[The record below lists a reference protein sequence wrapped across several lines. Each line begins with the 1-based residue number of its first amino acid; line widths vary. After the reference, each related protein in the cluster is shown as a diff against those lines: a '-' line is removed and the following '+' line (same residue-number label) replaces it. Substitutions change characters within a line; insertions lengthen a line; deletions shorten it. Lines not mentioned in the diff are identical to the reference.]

1 MGSDIDIA
9 GLSEKSFQGDKKIV
23 EICEKIVYNKNG
35 KEGFTLN
42 IVEPSGRKSINES
55 CAVEK
60 YV

>member
-1 MGSDIDIA
+1 M
-9 GLSEKSFQGDKKIV
+9 EKM
-23 EICEKIVYNKNG
+23 VYNKNG